1 MEILKAKVTKDN
13 TLVASYKNEN
23 GDTVTILM
31 RTEGGRTFGKDG

>member
-23 GDTVTILM
+23 GDTVPIGELAN
-31 RTEGGRTFGKDG
+31 ESSVQG